1 MKKIIAI
8 MLLLLIS
15 CCSLIACNSTPSEP
29 STPDTPGNPG
39 SSVQQEFTGIVF
51 ESKTLNYDGEEH
63 TIVATGIPSG
73 ATVTYT
79 NEGPFVKA
87 GQYNITIKVS
97 KEDYKDYTKTVT
109 LKINKID
116 FPSSISFKSKT
127 ELANGNEKSILV
139 EGDLPEGTKITYTN
153 NKATEKGVYNATATL
168 THENYKTLVLNA
180 TLTITGVVNTAK
192 NTVDQILTR
201 PNPWSF
207 MPSAFSKQS
216 LAVSSNPT
224 LDFTSSVN
232 VSSINKKFMGKQ
244 MYVLWE
250 GVSGM
255 ESFLEKFDVVYAL
268 GESIATAYQT
278 FVNDNPD
285 NNAEWATNISGFNVK
300 ISLKDSQSK
309 MLAGNSLFSLELL
322 ADSNANEYKGRIDIA
337 QSGILNY
344 EMNDNYLKFNIAL
357 KIKGVLVMKQIEFV
371 RNSNGA
377 VSGYFYEYAGLK
389 SAAIKTS
396 AVIAFNS
403 DYAVVMSAKRESE
416 DLLINGYEEVYSSK
430 TGQFISA
437 EVLENNMLTD
447 FDTFW
452 VNVSDVTGINSIK
465 LVRND
470 NTSLNENL
478 HDVYINGSKEVFK
491 PVKNK
496 LAFVE
501 TSRKFDIE
509 MKTVYYVV
517 ASSEGG
523 KINYEVQEAEIPMV
537 FVQKK
542 NVADF
547 STDIVKE
554 NKETFS
560 TTPALPTAKIQI
572 SENNFSS
579 LYEILT
585 AVKEKL
591 TYEELENQ
599 LGQKDSFFN

>member
-73 ATVTYT
+73 ATVTYM

-470 NTSLNENL
+470 KTSLNENL

>member
-470 NTSLNENL
+470 KTSLNENL
-478 HDVYINGSKEVFK
+478 HDVYINGSKEAFK

-517 ASSEGG
+517 ASSEAG